1 MRAKTFRSKAA
12 LIAGLVL
19 IVVFVAALLVPQ
31 AFARYRT
38 QLVVKNTISYKN
50 QQAGSFSMSTG
61 ILPDGA
67 QTADG
72 KAAEPGDTF
81 TYALIP
87 GTTVHVKPVIT
98 ITDKTEIPS
107 LLYVEVCASKG
118 LHFTVENGLWT
129 YLDGLTGLNGG
140 LVYVYNGD
148 LSDASSEIPVE
159 AAITA
164 DKTPS
169 AGEQFVF
176 YSYLIQKEEGSSA
189 AETFAAAVS
198 QETAA

>member
-1 MRAKTFRSKAA
+1 
-12 LIAGLVL
+12 
-19 IVVFVAALLVPQ
+19 
-31 AFARYRT
+31 
-38 QLVVKNTISYKN
+38 
-50 QQAGSFSMSTG
+50 MSTG